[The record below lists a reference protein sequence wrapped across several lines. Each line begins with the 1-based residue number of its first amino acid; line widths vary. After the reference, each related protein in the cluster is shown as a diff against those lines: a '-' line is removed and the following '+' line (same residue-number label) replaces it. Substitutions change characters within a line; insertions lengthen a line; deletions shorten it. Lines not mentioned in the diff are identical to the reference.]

1 MVIIIIF
8 KGDIMELKYIIKNED
23 SNLTINQILQS
34 KLHISNRLRQ
44 QLIKEHLIF
53 CNYNL
58 CDTRNIA
65 NLGDVIKINF
75 DNEEDNSNIVPTKID
90 LDILFEDEWILIVNK
105 PSGIPIHPS
114 MLHFTDSLSNGIKFY
129 FDSIRLA

>member
-1 MVIIIIF
+1 
-8 KGDIMELKYIIKNED
+8 MELKYIIKNED

-53 CNYNL
+53 CNDNL

-105 PSGIPIHPS
+105 PSGISIHPS

>member
-1 MVIIIIF
+1 
-8 KGDIMELKYIIKNED
+8 MELKYIIKNED

-53 CNYNL
+53 CNDNL
-58 CDTRNIA
+58 CYTRNIA

-129 FDSIRLA
+129 FYSIRLA

>member
-1 MVIIIIF
+1 
-8 KGDIMELKYIIKNED
+8 MELKYIIKNED
-23 SNLTINQILQS
+23 YNLTINQILQS

-53 CNYNL
+53 YNDNL

-75 DNEEDNSNIVPTKID
+75 DNEEDNSNILPAKID
-90 LDILFEDEWILIVNK
+90 LDILFEDEWLLIVNK

>member
-1 MVIIIIF
+1 
-8 KGDIMELKYIIKNED
+8 MELKYIIKNED

-53 CNYNL
+53 CNDNL

-90 LDILFEDEWILIVNK
+90 LDILFEWILIVNK

>member
-1 MVIIIIF
+1 
-8 KGDIMELKYIIKNED
+8 MELKYIIKNED

-53 CNYNL
+53 CNDNL

-65 NLGDVIKINF
+65 NLGDVIKTNF

>member
-1 MVIIIIF
+1 
-8 KGDIMELKYIIKNED
+8 MELKYIIKNED

-53 CNYNL
+53 CNDNL

-90 LDILFEDEWILIVNK
+90 LNILFEDEWILIVNK

>member
-53 CNYNL
+53 CNDNL

>member
-1 MVIIIIF
+1 
-8 KGDIMELKYIIKNED
+8 MELKYIIKNED

-53 CNYNL
+53 CNDNL

-114 MLHFTDSLSNGIKFY
+114 MLHFTDSLSNDIKFY

>member
-1 MVIIIIF
+1 
-8 KGDIMELKYIIKNED
+8 MELKYTIKNED

-34 KLHISNRLRQ
+34 KLHISNRLHQ

-53 CNYNL
+53 CNDNL

>member
-1 MVIIIIF
+1 
-8 KGDIMELKYIIKNED
+8 MELKYIIKNED

-53 CNYNL
+53 CNDNL

-129 FDSIRLA
+129 FYSIRLA

>member
-1 MVIIIIF
+1 
-8 KGDIMELKYIIKNED
+8 MELKYTIKNED

-53 CNYNL
+53 CNDNL

>member
-1 MVIIIIF
+1 
-8 KGDIMELKYIIKNED
+8 MELKYIIKNED

-34 KLHISNRLRQ
+34 KLHISNRLHQ

-53 CNYNL
+53 CNDNL

>member
-1 MVIIIIF
+1 
-8 KGDIMELKYIIKNED
+8 MELKYIIKNED

-53 CNYNL
+53 CNDNL

-105 PSGIPIHPS
+105 PSVIPIHPS

>member
-1 MVIIIIF
+1 
-8 KGDIMELKYIIKNED
+8 MELKYIIKNED

-53 CNYNL
+53 CNDNL

-65 NLGDVIKINF
+65 NLGYVIKINF

>member
-1 MVIIIIF
+1 
-8 KGDIMELKYIIKNED
+8 MELKYIIKNED

>member
-1 MVIIIIF
+1 
-8 KGDIMELKYIIKNED
+8 MELKYIIKNED

-53 CNYNL
+53 CNDNL

-90 LDILFEDEWILIVNK
+90 LDILFEDEWILIVKK

>member
-1 MVIIIIF
+1 
-8 KGDIMELKYIIKNED
+8 MELKYIIKNED
-23 SNLTINQILQS
+23 YNLTINQILQS

-44 QLIKEHLIF
+44 QLIKEHLIL
-53 CNYNL
+53 CNDNL

-75 DNEEDNSNIVPTKID
+75 DNEEDNSNILPAKID
-90 LDILFEDEWILIVNK
+90 LDILFEDEWLLIVNK

>member
-1 MVIIIIF
+1 
-8 KGDIMELKYIIKNED
+8 MELKYTIKNED

-53 CNYNL
+53 CNDNL

-90 LDILFEDEWILIVNK
+90 LNILFEDEWILIVNK

>member
-1 MVIIIIF
+1 MRF
-8 KGDIMELKYIIKNED
+8 KMILEYIKNNDNYNTVRQVVTGKFNISYSLLLKLKKNNKILLNGTSTYLDKEIFNGD
-23 SNLTINQILQS
+23 SITINID
-34 KLHISNRLRQ
+34 
-44 QLIKEHLIF
+44 F
-53 CNYNL
+53 
-58 CDTRNIA
+58 
-65 NLGDVIKINF
+65 
-75 DNEEDNSNIVPTKID
+75 EEDNSNIVPTKID

>member
-1 MVIIIIF
+1 
-8 KGDIMELKYIIKNED
+8 MELKYIIKNED

-53 CNYNL
+53 CNDNL

>member
-1 MVIIIIF
+1 
-8 KGDIMELKYIIKNED
+8 MELKYIIKNED
-23 SNLTINQILQS
+23 YNLTINQILQC

-53 CNYNL
+53 CNDNL

-75 DNEEDNSNIVPTKID
+75 DNEEDNSNILPAKID
-90 LDILFEDEWILIVNK
+90 LDILFEDEWLLIVNK

>member
-1 MVIIIIF
+1 
-8 KGDIMELKYIIKNED
+8 MELKYIIKNED
-23 SNLTINQILQS
+23 YNLTINQILQS

-53 CNYNL
+53 CNDNL

-75 DNEEDNSNIVPTKID
+75 DNEEDGKKYIADHV
-90 LDILFEDEWILIVNK
+90 
-105 PSGIPIHPS
+105 
-114 MLHFTDSLSNGIKFY
+114 LHNHETLPMGEFAIGY
-129 FDSIRLA
+129 FV

>member
-1 MVIIIIF
+1 
-8 KGDIMELKYIIKNED
+8 MELKYIIKNED

-53 CNYNL
+53 CNDNL

-65 NLGDVIKINF
+65 NLSDVIKINF

>member
-1 MVIIIIF
+1 
-8 KGDIMELKYIIKNED
+8 MELKYIIKNEY

-53 CNYNL
+53 CNDNL

>member
-1 MVIIIIF
+1 
-8 KGDIMELKYIIKNED
+8 MELKYIIKNED
-23 SNLTINQILQS
+23 YNLTINQILQS

-53 CNYNL
+53 CNDNL

-75 DNEEDNSNIVPTKID
+75 DNEEDNSNILPAKID
-90 LDILFEDEWILIVNK
+90 LDILFEDEWLLIVNK

>member
-1 MVIIIIF
+1 LGLLNDF
-8 KGDIMELKYIIKNED
+8 E
-23 SNLTINQILQS
+23 T
-34 KLHISNRLRQ
+34 
-44 QLIKEHLIF
+44 F
-53 CNYNL
+53 C
-58 CDTRNIA
+58 
-65 NLGDVIKINF
+65 
-75 DNEEDNSNIVPTKID
+75 SNILLDNLADMKKTAGEIAKKLNKSYYDLDSENELHMYIVGSVGRKTAISGNSD